1 LGRSTIDTLL
11 MSSWERLS
19 VRPACRVDVGEM
31 REIAEATYQL
41 YVDRIGREPA
51 PMTADY
57 AQIVESGHAWVAE
70 HGDRIV
76 GLLVLEPAEDHLLL
90 ENVAVAPQGAG
101 PGRGR
106 PAAAVGRG
114 AGPGARPARSA
125 AVHQQGNDGEP
136 RLLLRRGYSETHR
149 ARQDG
154 FRPIFFTKP
163 LELVT
168 ELDLVPVEDRLLG
181 RREAR
186 NDRPSARGAGGGA
199 EVREVRREGWSP
211 TQQRE
216 GRRWWLDRNSAQ
228 DRVARYVQDDAGDPR

>member
-1 LGRSTIDTLL
+1 MRRKAQGLG
-11 MSSWERLS
+11 
-19 VRPACRVDVGEM
+19 VG
-31 REIAEATYQL
+31 
-41 YVDRIGREPA
+41 G
-51 PMTADY
+51 
-57 AQIVESGHAWVAE
+57 
-70 HGDRIV
+70 
-76 GLLVLEPAEDHLLL
+76 
-90 ENVAVAPQGAG
+90 
-101 PGRGR
+101 
-106 PAAAVGRG
+106 
-114 AGPGARPARSA
+114 
-125 AVHQQGNDGEP
+125 
-136 RLLLRRGYSETHR
+136 RLLRLAEEQALARGLREVRLYTNEAMTENLAYYLRRGYSETHR

-199 EVREVRREGWSP
+199 EVREVQREGWSP

>member
-1 LGRSTIDTLL
+1 
-11 MSSWERLS
+11 
-19 VRPACRVDVGEM
+19 M

-90 ENVAVAPQGAG
+90 ENVAVAPQAQGLG
-101 PGRGR
+101 
-106 PAAAVGRG
+106 VGG
-114 AGPGARPARSA
+114 
-125 AVHQQGNDGEP
+125 
-136 RLLLRRGYSETHR
+136 RLLRLAEEQALARGLREVRLYTNEAMTENLAYYLRRGYSETHR
-149 ARQDG
+149 ATQDG

-168 ELDLVPVEDRLLG
+168 ELDLVLVEDRT
-181 RREAR
+181 
-186 NDRPSARGAGGGA
+186 ARGK
-199 EVREVRREGWSP
+199 E
-211 TQQRE
+211 
-216 GRRWWLDRNSAQ
+216 
-228 DRVARYVQDDAGDPR
+228 